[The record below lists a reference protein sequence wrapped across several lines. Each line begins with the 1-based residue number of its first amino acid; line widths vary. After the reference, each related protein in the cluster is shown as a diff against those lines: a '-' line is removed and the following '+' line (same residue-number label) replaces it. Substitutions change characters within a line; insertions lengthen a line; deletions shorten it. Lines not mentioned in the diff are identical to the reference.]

1 MQTAEF
7 VIGGYT
13 KGKGSRAPLGAL
25 LVGTWAGNRLRFAS
39 HVGSGFDE
47 STLAQLKKRL
57 EPLKRSTCP
66 FDETPELPNAT
77 TWVEP
82 KLVAE
87 VRFHSWTEDK
97 HLRHPI
103 FVRLRD
109 DIDPKS
115 VRPKIAPLSSRPSWR
130 SLWISAP

>member
-1 MQTAEF
+1 
-7 VIGGYT
+7 
-13 KGKGSRAPLGAL
+13 
-25 LVGTWAGNRLRFAS
+25 LRFAS

-87 VRFHSWTEDK
+87 VRFHSWTEDN

-115 VRPKIAPLSSRPSWR
+115 VRPASGARRLTRAAGQVRLQCPPTHARRRARP
-130 SLWISAP
+130 P